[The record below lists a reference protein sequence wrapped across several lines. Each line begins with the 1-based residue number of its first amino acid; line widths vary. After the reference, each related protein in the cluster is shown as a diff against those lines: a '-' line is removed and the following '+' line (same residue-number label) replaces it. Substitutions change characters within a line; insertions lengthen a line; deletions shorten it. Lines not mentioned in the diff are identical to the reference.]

1 MLGGVSDFATKIAKE
16 TTESDDEN
24 KKDDAA
30 SGDFDNCSLGDVA
43 RGLFYRAVGF
53 GDLIQVFKAIHKHI
67 ITYWFACFKATNNFS
82 GHVRAGLSLQAACS
96 LYPAPVVRRR
106 ASSAGVVSEEV
117 ELALLLRVEACG
129 TESEGAVALGRGQDA
144 VVYGVA
150 GEGDLA

>member
-1 MLGGVSDFATKIAKE
+1 MLFRSGVSDFATKIAKE

-117 ELALLLRVEACG
+117 ELALLLRSSP
-129 TESEGAVALGRGQDA
+129 TQF
-144 VVYGVA
+144 A
-150 GEGDLA
+150 GDSRKDYQWP